1 MKTDNCHAVDF
12 LNGQY
17 AGNFNVFI
25 ETLKGVQLRL
35 EALEPLWAHMRQPLV
50 QKVLQT
56 PPNGEA
62 LEFCVSPMQIGW
74 TDDDFLKERSK
85 MPDVKS
91 VFNDMLEESVH
102 HPPNKQIQQ

>member
-1 MKTDNCHAVDF
+1 MPPTKRKAGDIQEQTVAKLKAWLDETCDGSGDPMKTDNCHAVDF

-50 QKVLQT
+50 QKVL
-56 PPNGEA
+56 
-62 LEFCVSPMQIGW
+62 
-74 TDDDFLKERSK
+74 
-85 MPDVKS
+85 
-91 VFNDMLEESVH
+91 
-102 HPPNKQIQQ
+102 